1 MWIVSTNMGYLQ
13 FMVARNDMH
22 GNQELWGHEK
32 TERYTQVSG
41 MVIWEIKSPLD
52 SLQIRG
58 GAAA

>member
-13 FMVARNDMH
+13 CMVARNDMR

-32 TERYTQVSG
+32 TERYTLVSG
-41 MVIWEIKSPLD
+41 KAIGKLKSPLN

-58 GAAA
+58 GADA